1 MFDELRIRIVMFLV
15 WKYMIVQYETNVQWG
30 VDHEKKRLITQHQ
43 VSIAEGYKTKNRD
56 YKFIRY
62 PLVDDF

>member
-30 VDHEKKRLITQHQ
+30 VDHEKKMI
-43 VSIAEGYKTKNRD
+43 D
-56 YKFIRY
+56 YTASS
-62 PLVDDF
+62 

>member
-43 VSIAEGYKTKNRD
+43 VSITEGYKTKNRD